1 MDSNVIINIIA
12 AVAGI
17 LSIYAIYAI
26 IRLVKGYGNGE
37 QHPANDLYDDDEY
50 ARIVANTH
58 RTESDRQPNS
68 GVHFDDE
75 SVYVERGRIIRDRT
89 NFFKLVNR

>member
-1 MDSNVIINIIA
+1 MDSNVIINIISII
-12 AVAGI
+12 AGV

-26 IRLVKGYGNGE
+26 LRLVKGNGSRE
-37 QHPANDLYDDDEY
+37 PQVSDDLYNDDEY
-50 ARIVANTH
+50 SRIVANTH

-75 SVYVERGRIIRDRT
+75 SVYVERGKVIKDRT